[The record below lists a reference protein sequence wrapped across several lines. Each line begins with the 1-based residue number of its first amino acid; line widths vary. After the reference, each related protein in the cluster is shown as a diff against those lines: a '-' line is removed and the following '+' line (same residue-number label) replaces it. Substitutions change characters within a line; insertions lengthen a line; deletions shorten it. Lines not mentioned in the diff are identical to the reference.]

1 MMRLSRGGCTQP
13 RNFQRALHQS
23 REAGALKLV
32 DAVDVEGNVQGSGSL
47 PEIINKFF
55 SFLLEL
61 LSKECREAIKGA
73 AASRAAAAALASA
86 ADAAET
92 AAGGAAAAVAAAVAA
107 AAEEPKP
114 KGAPTIDEMV
124 ARQYEEKLKASN
136 AAAAPTAA
144 AAAHI
149 MQVQAAAAAAAAAAP
164 AAPAAAADAAP
175 ADEAGAVNVV
185 ERLFGASWSETTN
198 FPGARGEQ
206 VQPQAQV
213 RRLTSMTLTLKN
225 RAEAKDFPALLEAC
239 LSDETRPRAWC
250 AELSRYMAAQQVRRI
265 VDAPNVWAM
274 LCPSD
279 LPATYFEEWSGDK
292 PWLPPKFHLDL
303 GTVPDADGG
312 GGGGGGEAPAEA
324 PAADA
329 AADAAAAPAAAE
341 GAPVRVLTEM
351 PAEGGEGLIGY
362 ELRGMISFTQ
372 STLAHAA
379 AGSGHLV
386 LAFKVPPPPPK
397 KKKKAAAAAAAPAVA
412 PAAAAPAAAAPAA
425 AESVEG
431 AVEAMVAAVVAGAGD
446 GDGAAAEAPPAEAEA
461 ARRAA
466 EAAEAAE
473 AEAALAAEVA
483 AEVDDWGRDGG
494 DGGWLVWND
503 FALAR
508 ATESEVLSLHSKW
521 RRPCVLLY
529 ARVDLP
535 ARAASLPL
543 KPANPVASA
552 ASLAPEFSL
561 REPPMHAAAASFTPL
576 GTHELPP
583 PRGMLVAIDAEF
595 VAVSREL
602 TRLDH
607 RGKAVVLKP
616 ARLALARVSCVRGA
630 GPMAGVPFIDSYIR
644 QAEPVV
650 DYLTR
655 FSGLHPGDL
664 DPSVSAHHIT
674 TMKATYI
681 KLRQLADA
689 GCRFVGHGLSKD
701 FEIINLALP
710 PEQVPP
716 PQRPSRRRAHRP
728 PNPNLNPNP
737 RANRSSTRSSCF
749 TSPARGGS
757 RCASSRGT
765 SSASRCRTGCRTSTT
780 RSRTRAPRWR
790 STTSTSSSRRRAPS
804 TTRCSSSTRSAAT
817 RTGRCTTSR
826 SRRPSSMAPRR
837 HAKSK
842 KG

>member
-1 MMRLSRGGCTQP
+1 
-13 RNFQRALHQS
+13 
-23 REAGALKLV
+23 
-32 DAVDVEGNVQGSGSL
+32 
-47 PEIINKFF
+47 
-55 SFLLEL
+55 
-61 LSKECREAIKGA
+61 
-73 AASRAAAAALASA
+73 
-86 ADAAET
+86 
-92 AAGGAAAAVAAAVAA
+92 
-107 AAEEPKP
+107 
-114 KGAPTIDEMV
+114 
-124 ARQYEEKLKASN
+124 
-136 AAAAPTAA
+136 
-144 AAAHI
+144 
-149 MQVQAAAAAAAAAAP
+149 
-164 AAPAAAADAAP
+164 
-175 ADEAGAVNVV
+175 
-185 ERLFGASWSETTN
+185 
-198 FPGARGEQ
+198 
-206 VQPQAQV
+206 
-213 RRLTSMTLTLKN
+213 
-225 RAEAKDFPALLEAC
+225 
-239 LSDETRPRAWC
+239 
-250 AELSRYMAAQQVRRI
+250 
-265 VDAPNVWAM
+265 
-274 LCPSD
+274 
-279 LPATYFEEWSGDK
+279 
-292 PWLPPKFHLDL
+292 
-303 GTVPDADGG
+303 
-312 GGGGGGEAPAEA
+312 
-324 PAADA
+324 
-329 AADAAAAPAAAE
+329 
-341 GAPVRVLTEM
+341 
-351 PAEGGEGLIGY
+351 
-362 ELRGMISFTQ
+362 
-372 STLAHAA
+372 
-379 AGSGHLV
+379 
-386 LAFKVPPPPPK
+386 
-397 KKKKAAAAAAAPAVA
+397 
-412 PAAAAPAAAAPAA
+412 
-425 AESVEG
+425 
-431 AVEAMVAAVVAGAGD
+431 MVAAVVAGAGD
-446 GDGAAAEAPPAEAEA
+446 GDGAAEAPPAEAEA

-710 PEQVPP
+710 PEQVSRLPRRAIAPP
-716 PQRPSRRRAHRP
+716 PPTDPAVAA
-728 PNPNLNPNP
+728 

-780 RSRTRAPRWR
+780 RSRTRAPPSN
-790 STTSTSSSRRRAPS
+790 STTSTSSSRRRATS

-817 RTGRCTTSR
+817 RTGRCMTSR

>member
-1 MMRLSRGGCTQP
+1 M
-13 RNFQRALHQS
+13 
-23 REAGALKLV
+23 
-32 DAVDVEGNVQGSGSL
+32 
-47 PEIINKFF
+47 
-55 SFLLEL
+55 
-61 LSKECREAIKGA
+61 
-73 AASRAAAAALASA
+73 
-86 ADAAET
+86 
-92 AAGGAAAAVAAAVAA
+92 
-107 AAEEPKP
+107 
-114 KGAPTIDEMV
+114 
-124 ARQYEEKLKASN
+124 
-136 AAAAPTAA
+136 
-144 AAAHI
+144 
-149 MQVQAAAAAAAAAAP
+149 
-164 AAPAAAADAAP
+164 
-175 ADEAGAVNVV
+175 NVV

-312 GGGGGGEAPAEA
+312 GGGGGEAPAEA
-324 PAADA
+324 PAAD

-341 GAPVRVLTEM
+341 GAPVRVLTEV

-372 STLAHAA
+372 STLATAA

-397 KKKKAAAAAAAPAVA
+397 KKKKAAAAAAAP
-412 PAAAAPAAAAPAA
+412 AAAPAAAAPAA

-710 PEQVPP
+710 PEQVSRLPRRAIAPP
-716 PQRPSRRRAHRP
+716 PPTDPAVAA
-728 PNPNLNPNP
+728 

-749 TSPARGGS
+749 TSPARVGS

-780 RSRTRAPRWR
+780 RSRTRAPPCS
-790 STTSTSSSRRRAPS
+790 STTSTSSSRRRARW
-804 TTRCSSSTRSAAT
+804 TTRCSSCTRSAAT
-817 RTGRCTTSR
+817 RTGRCMTSR